1 MEYKL
6 LPAEHRMVLDNVF
19 AELKCL
25 FGNNI
30 KIQLTRLERVKD
42 FYIFY
47 ISDIMFDENIEEID
61 FIIDTLTDYTDDI
74 HYENNCV
81 FLISPT
87 SYLTSIE
94 EEISIA

>member
-30 KIQLTRLERVKD
+30 KLQLTRLKH
-42 FYIFY
+42 YKHYYNFY
-47 ISDIMFDENIEEID
+47 ISDTMFVENIEEID
-61 FIIDTLTDYTDDI
+61 FIIEKLTDYTDDI
-74 HYENNCV
+74 HENKCV
-81 FLISPT
+81 FLISPI
-87 SYLTSIE
+87 SFRFGIGE
-94 EEISIA
+94 DISIA